1 MDTVVESRR
10 GKLRG
15 RLSDGVTTFQGVP
28 YAAPPSAKTRLRR
41 PQPVEPWDGVRDALP
56 FGPKSPRE
64 TIERG
69 ALREC
74 QGLQV
79 VGLREPGR
87 NSVVIW
93 SINQPTAESDV
104 DRACVAMAIWS
115 LGNSMGSSK
124 SLSE

>member
-28 YAAPPSAKTRLRR
+28 YAAPPS
-41 PQPVEPWDGVRDALP
+41 VEPWDGVRDALP